1 MKTKSVGVNAILNV
15 LRQGLT
21 ILFPLITYPYALRV
35 LGTEGIGKVNFGQS
49 MVSYFALIATLG
61 TTSYIVR
68 EGSKRKGNKEQLQ
81 LVASEVYSINII
93 FTIGAY
99 VLLVLAL
106 LFVPKLR
113 DYRLLIFL
121 QSLSIIFTTIGIDWI
136 NTIYEDFVRITIRS
150 IITYIISFVL
160 LFLFVRDESDY
171 YIYALLTVITVAVIC
186 ISNRFYFKR
195 LINVR
200 FTWKTNI
207 KKHIRPLV
215 TLFANSLAITI
226 NTNFDTT
233 MLGWMKGD
241 YYVGLYSL
249 SVKVYSVIRNM
260 ICAIYNV
267 AIPRLSY
274 YLGNNKL
281 REYKELNTKI
291 WSCLIL
297 LVIPASV
304 GMVCE
309 SRQIA
314 QIMGGTAMQG
324 SVFSLQCL
332 AIALIFSTL
341 SGALLNAMNISLSR
355 EKENLKVTIYSA
367 VLNIGL
373 NFIFIPLFA
382 HNGAAM
388 TTLISE
394 IFVLIFAI
402 KSFPS
407 IEEYLD
413 IKLVKKEMIHSIL
426 GSAVIV
432 VSTSFVNRVMSNL
445 IIQISLGIVFSG
457 IGYVLILIFMKDKFV
472 KEILAGVASK
482 IAKFSRGE

>member
-1 MKTKSVGVNAILNV
+1 MKMKSVGINVILNV
-15 LRQGLT
+15 LRQGLS
-21 ILFPLITYPYALRV
+21 ILFPLITYPYAARV
-35 LGTEGIGKVNFGQS
+35 LGTEGMGKVNFGQS
-49 MVSYFALIATLG
+49 IVSYFALIANLG

-68 EGSKRKGNKEQLQ
+68 EGSKCKGNKEQLQ
-81 LVASEVYSINII
+81 LVSSEVYSINII
-93 FTIGAY
+93 FNIVAY
-99 VLLVLAL
+99 FILVLAL
-106 LFVPKLR
+106 LFMPKLW
-113 DYRLLIFL
+113 DYRLLIVL

-160 LFLFVRDESDY
+160 LFLFVKDESDY

-186 ISNRFYFKR
+186 ISNRFYFRK

-207 KKHIRPLV
+207 KKHIRPLI
-215 TLFANSLAITI
+215 TLFANSLAVTI
-226 NTNFDTT
+226 NTNFDIT

-260 ICAIYNV
+260 ICAAYNV

-281 REYKELNTKI
+281 KEYKELNTKI
-291 WSCLIL
+291 WVCLIL
-297 LVIPASV
+297 LVFPASV
-304 GMVCE
+304 WMVFE
-309 SRQIA
+309 ARQIV

-324 SVFSLQCL
+324 AVFSLQCL

-341 SGALLNAMNISLSR
+341 SGILLNAMNITLSR
-355 EKENLKVTIYSA
+355 EKENLKVIIYGA
-367 VLNIGL
+367 VLNIVL

-382 HNGAAM
+382 HNGAAI

-394 IFVLIFAI
+394 MFVLIFAI
-402 KSFPS
+402 KGFPN

-413 IKLVKKEMIHSIL
+413 IKLVKKETIHSIL
-426 GSAVIV
+426 GSIVIIA
-432 VSTSFVNRVMSNL
+432 TIYFVNRVVSNVFF
-445 IIQISLGIVFSG
+445 QISLGIVLSG
-457 IGYVLILIFMKDKFV
+457 IGYILLLIFMKDKFL
-472 KEILAGVASK
+472 KEIFACVANK
-482 IAKFSRGE
+482 IAKFSKGE

>member
-1 MKTKSVGVNAILNV
+1 MKTKSVGINAILNV
-15 LRQGLT
+15 LRQGLS

-49 MVSYFALIATLG
+49 IVSYFALIATLG

-68 EGSKRKGNKEQLQ
+68 EGSKCKGNKEQLK

-99 VLLVLAL
+99 FILVLAL
-106 LFVPKLR
+106 LFVQKFR
-113 DYRLLIFL
+113 DYRLLIIL

-150 IITYIISFVL
+150 IITYVISFVL

-171 YIYALLTVITVAVIC
+171 YIYALLTVVTVAVIC
-186 ISNRFYFKR
+186 ISNRFYFRR

-200 FTWKTNI
+200 FTRKTNI

-297 LVIPASV
+297 LVVPASV

-309 SRQIA
+309 VRQIVR
-314 QIMGGTAMQG
+314 IMGGIAMQE
-324 SVFSLQCL
+324 SEFSLQCL

-341 SGALLNAMNISLSR
+341 SGALLNAMNITLGR

-373 NFIFIPLFA
+373 NFLFIPLFA
-382 HNGAAM
+382 HNGAAI

-394 IFVLIFAI
+394 IFVLSFAI
-402 KSFPS
+402 KSFPN

-413 IKLVKKEMIHSIL
+413 IKLVKKEMIHAIL
-426 GSAVIV
+426 GSVIIV
-432 VSTSFVNRVMSNL
+432 PITFFANRLMTNL
-445 IIQISLGIVFSG
+445 FFQISLGIVFSG
-457 IGYVLILIFMKDKFV
+457 IVYILLLFFMKDKFV
-472 KEILAGVASK
+472 KDIFAGVASK
-482 IAKFSRGE
+482 IAKLTRRE